1 IANEI
6 AKQIPKENQEGRLA
20 AHGIANVALAL
31 AKGENAG
38 AQSLGAMTAEAV
50 GMLSEKLYSKD
61 VSQLTEDEKA
71 TVSAFASLAAGIAG
85 GLVGGDT
92 SSAANAAEAGKATV
106 ENNHLSKDEWKILD
120 KALDDQEAGKNLKSA
135 SLDIIYLMD
144 KDKYTNSLIDRNSK
158 GLLNGK
164 EQAVLTEYLNA
175 IGVQLQLRGVSEADA
190 LKQIN
195 VILNDTSRAEPV
207 LDEQYNKA
215 LNQLST
221 QARHEWQA
229 MIGTDALLAGPGRI
243 SQLMRLALISGGS
256 YQTGTGLAQIADG
269 KITDGLINVGLGSA
283 AVSGGYL
290 GNKVTGKP
298 NGGIISP
305 ESNIWQTGTIGNSIT
320 KSEGSL
326 TGHVTKVT
334 PQMTKE
340 NIRSLNREN
349 ESAQILSKSGFHVE
363 QNPIVSGNKDPDYR
377 INGEIFDNYA
387 PKSSSVRNIWSEVKG
402 KIEKGQTNNVV
413 INISDTKV
421 SVPELQQ
428 QLTKWP
434 IMGLDKVIII
444 DKTGN
449 AVRVK

>member
-1 IANEI
+1 
-6 AKQIPKENQEGRLA
+6 
-20 AHGIANVALAL
+20 
-31 AKGENAG
+31 
-38 AQSLGAMTAEAV
+38 
-50 GMLSEKLYSKD
+50 MLSKELYKKD

-92 SSAANAAEAGKATV
+92 SSAGNAAQAGKTTV
-106 ENNHLSKDEWKILD
+106 ENNFLSPDDNDKRD
-120 KALDDQEAGKNLKSA
+120 KALEDQKAGKNLKEA
-135 SLDIIYLMD
+135 SQNIIYLTD
-144 KDKYTNSLIDRNSK
+144 KDNYTDK
-158 GLLNGK
+158 LLYQYGQGTLDK
-164 EQAVLTEYLNA
+164 AGEAALTEYLNA
-175 IGVQLQLRGVSEADA
+175 YATQLQLRGMSEADA
-190 LKQIN
+190 FKAVEQILKYPSSATPD
-195 VILNDTSRAEPV
+195 LSAE
-207 LDEQYNKA
+207 YNKA
-215 LNQLST
+215 LGQLST
-221 QARHEWQA
+221 EERHAWQA
-229 MIGTDALLAGPGRI
+229 MIGTDALLAGPGRA

-256 YQTGTGLAQIADG
+256 YQTGTGIAQIADG
-269 KITDGLINVGLGSA
+269 KIADGLINVGLGSA

-290 GNKVTGKP
+290 GNKVTTGKP
-298 NGGIISP
+298 SGGIVSP
-305 ESNIWQTGTIGNSIT
+305 ETNVWQTGTIGNVIT
-320 KSEGSL
+320 KSDGSL

-363 QNPIVSGNKDPDYR
+363 QNPAVLGNKDPDYR

-402 KIEKGQTNNVV
+402 KIDKGQTNNVV
-413 INISDTKV
+413 INMSDTKV

-444 DKTGN
+444 DKSGN